1 MAYLKE
7 YLFEG
12 TVDGKTSKMRVFAQ
26 NQSCVTAEIK
36 KQTGAKSV
44 SINRITEL

>member
-1 MAYLKE
+1 MAYLTE

-12 TVDGKTSKMRVFAQ
+12 TVDGYSRKMRVFAQ
-26 NQSCVTAEIK
+26 NKSCVTAEVK

-44 SINRITEL
+44 SINRITEV